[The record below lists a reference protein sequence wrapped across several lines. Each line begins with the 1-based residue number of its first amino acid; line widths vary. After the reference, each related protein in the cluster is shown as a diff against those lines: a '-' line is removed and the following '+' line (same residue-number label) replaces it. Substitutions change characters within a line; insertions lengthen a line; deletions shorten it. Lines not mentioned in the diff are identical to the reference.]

1 MSTRLK
7 IPRDLSKSDN
17 FYYDESGNIRKLKLN
32 NGRLSSPT
40 DKPNFV
46 LAGLIA
52 PKDKVLDTSSLINSL
67 KLQQTVKEIKYHNL
81 VKNTGIQ
88 ALLNSDRIIIYLKWL
103 LNNDIK
109 IHVNMMN
116 WIYYPISEIVDALF
130 YPFFAADPLYQYER
144 ELAST
149 LYLIVCSISNKFFN
163 FLSYFDYPKVPTSAT
178 QEFLDGLMRFVTLGT
193 FEDDEYES
201 YQKTLIELIQRTK
214 MMYYLSFTEDAE
226 KGTIISNFINEYY
239 KPVVLFPKCAHV
251 FDQETSIS
259 TDIEK
264 MVSKGTKCHFVD
276 SRNNIL
282 IQLSDVIA
290 GIFAVLT
297 DYTAITKDDEVNGFA
312 FGLSAKEKS
321 VLTLIGELIDKAD
334 SYSRFTIIKNMP
346 YIEEER
352 FARMV
357 RLAKI

>member
-109 IHVNMMN
+109 IH
-116 WIYYPISEIVDALF
+116 DH
-130 YPFFAADPLYQYER
+130 
-144 ELAST
+144 
-149 LYLIVCSISNKFFN
+149 
-163 FLSYFDYPKVPTSAT
+163 FLS
-178 QEFLDGLMRFVTLGT
+178 L
-193 FEDDEYES
+193 
-201 YQKTLIELIQRTK
+201 
-214 MMYYLSFTEDAE
+214 
-226 KGTIISNFINEYY
+226 
-239 KPVVLFPKCAHV
+239 
-251 FDQETSIS
+251 
-259 TDIEK
+259 
-264 MVSKGTKCHFVD
+264 
-276 SRNNIL
+276 
-282 IQLSDVIA
+282 
-290 GIFAVLT
+290 
-297 DYTAITKDDEVNGFA
+297 
-312 FGLSAKEKS
+312 
-321 VLTLIGELIDKAD
+321 
-334 SYSRFTIIKNMP
+334 
-346 YIEEER
+346 
-352 FARMV
+352 
-357 RLAKI
+357 